1 MQNINQP
8 DMERADR
15 DLWQE
20 ESANSGNVLLR
31 PRGARQKVVA
41 KAQKKRAAVS
51 IESLINELNAPEGF
65 DIVEAR
71 KKILREFDTATT
83 SDQRAEVLAIF
94 KATMDLAERNLAD
107 RGDQAQLLAGLQKAR
122 AYDYKVFIVQ
132 ECTVGLDTPVVG
144 GDISVDMLM
153 AVTNREIAAGRMTE
167 DHSLRKIAVNGAAAP
182 HMSHAELL
190 ARHAKL
196 KADAL
201 EQSKAV
207 SAPKTLGQKLKGLFG
222 K

>member
-1 MQNINQP
+1 M
-8 DMERADR
+8 
-15 DLWQE
+15 
-20 ESANSGNVLLR
+20 
-31 PRGARQKVVA
+31 
-41 KAQKKRAAVS
+41 S